1 MCCFELVYWVVYEIG
16 VLVMGLF
23 EYVSFISDVGLLY
36 LCLCQTHVVV
46 YYVSVG
52 YTTVLLCYCLV
63 VNVLY
68 VSAMLSSLN

>member
-23 EYVSFISDVGLLY
+23 EYVSFIFDVGLLY
-36 LCLCQTHVVV
+36 VCLCHTHVVV

-52 YTTVLLCYCLV
+52 CTTI
-63 VNVLY
+63 
-68 VSAMLSSLN
+68 